1 VKNDWHYLYNRARWG
16 QIRSIQL
23 QLHPLCKMCEEQGL
37 LTAATVVDHIIPHKG
52 NEELFFNGPF
62 QSLCKLHHD
71 SSKQTEENR
80 GIQLGGNIH
89 GEPTDSNHHWNK

>member
-1 VKNDWHYLYNRARWG
+1 
-16 QIRSIQL
+16 
-23 QLHPLCKMCEEQGL
+23 MCEEQGL

-80 GIQLGGNIH
+80 GMQLGGNIH
-89 GEPTDSNHHWNK
+89 GEPIDSNHHWNK